1 MAGTVEL
8 DIAGLEGNMMAQPRL
23 FAHDAIDFEIANY
36 NTLLVPLPA
45 VDPATGLDQTAF
57 MQRGACLFVG
67 VDIVSLKV
75 EMESGS
81 QPTFKGIAAGSFLP
95 ILVTKI
101 ISATKTGPT
110 VIADGDIVILW

>member
-23 FAHDAIDFEIANY
+23 FAHDAIDFDIANLD
-36 NTLLVPLPA
+36 TLLVPLPA

-67 VDIVSLKV
+67 VDLINLKV

-81 QPTFKGIAAGSFLP
+81 QPTFKGISAGSFLP

-101 ISATKTGPT
+101 ISANIAGPT
-110 VIADGDIVILW
+110 PISNGDIVILW